1 MPITYGRALTRFWGA
16 EQLSGTVLMKAYTTH
31 TQKSEVFLSYQ
42 RADHGTALNLA
53 RYLDEVGRSVFI
65 DIHDD
70 ALKLGDSALDSAL
83 MTAIL
88 NSNTMVIVVSDQ
100 TQNSWWVPW
109 EIGVSTPS
117 GKPRAMYKPSVSK
130 PLPEYLEKLP
140 RLPDYGSTNLWV
152 LENKRLG

>member
-1 MPITYGRALTRFWGA
+1 MPITYGRTLTRFWGA

-42 RADHGTALNLA
+42 RADHDTALNLA

-70 ALKLGDSALDSAL
+70 TLKLGDSALDSAL

-88 NSNTMVIVVSDQ
+88 NSNTMVIVVSGPDPEFVVGALGDRCIDSFGETKGDVQAVGKQ
-100 TQNSWWVPW
+100 TSSRVFG
-109 EIGVSTPS
+109 EITSTA
-117 GKPRAMYKPSVSK
+117 G
-130 PLPEYLEKLP
+130 
-140 RLPDYGSTNLWV
+140 LWV
-152 LENKRLG
+152 HEPMGS